1 MTFVRLFTQQT
12 LGVKDGPELDEVM
25 SPPQL
30 LFLGSRVAEVLTFQT
45 VLVTHSLQ
53 RPYLSALLPLSQ
65 SASWFVKS
73 MQGIRKKPRL
83 KILVQLYTQSLSG
96 VPDTHKPR

>member
-12 LGVKDGPELDEVM
+12 LGVKDGPELDEVV

-45 VLVTHSLQ
+45 VSLHNLFNGLTCRHSFL
-53 RPYLSALLPLSQ
+53 
-65 SASWFVKS
+65 
-73 MQGIRKKPRL
+73 
-83 KILVQLYTQSLSG
+83 
-96 VPDTHKPR
+96 